1 VAWWQIY
8 TDAMFGVMADAVLT
22 LESDGSYSLVSGTDD
37 TAAMQRMSNYMRS
50 HPGRYFIDGGVR
62 RVWPDAITHES
73 RLMDVRLDVRSTNG
87 VMVEYVNDASIHAQH
102 PNPDTDGAFC

>member
-1 VAWWQIY
+1 
-8 TDAMFGVMADAVLT
+8 MFGIMADAVLT
-22 LESDGSYSLVSGTDD
+22 LESGRIIFARLRNGY

-62 RVWPDAITHES
+62 RVWPDAITHGS
-73 RLMDVRLDVRSTNG
+73 RLMDVRSTNG
-87 VMVEYVNDASIHAQH
+87 VTIEYVNDASIHAQH